1 MIKLIQIL
9 SITVLTSL
17 LVGCYDKGE
26 LKNIIQQGYDNAR
39 VNTQA
44 KGDFCYYLG
53 SVKFPYTDEPV
64 LADDIQWVV
73 WNKGKL
79 SRSLPL
85 FADIGLLTREP
96 VAGQPGIYH
105 YDLTELGREYQHLF
119 PEQSGSGR
127 IIYNNAFCY
136 GLIQLD
142 KVTNVEEKEV
152 GGGIGNANAK
162 QTKVY
167 VSYNYHVLDIPAW
180 ATNAQDKLNAL
191 YTQLKVRLS
200 DRSYPDTKTFYKGKD
215 GNLYQNSLSYFL
227 LQP

>member
-1 MIKLIQIL
+1 MVKLTKIL
-9 SITVLTSL
+9 IISALAISL
-17 LVGCYDKGE
+17 WGCYDKGE

-39 VNTQA
+39 ANTQA

-64 LADDIQWVV
+64 VADDIQWTI

-105 YDLTELGREYQHLF
+105 YDLTELGREYQHMF
-119 PEQSGSGR
+119 IDPNYGDP
-127 IIYNNAFCY
+127 IYNNAFCY

-152 GGGIGNANAK
+152 GGGTGNANAK

-180 ATNAQDKLNAL
+180 VTHSQEKLDAL
-191 YTQLKVRLS
+191 YSQFRVMQEGVI
-200 DRSYPDTKTFYKGKD
+200 YPDTKTFYKGKD

-227 LQP
+227 IQP